1 MSILLTKHKHQRYT
15 DCMSNYESITEKV
28 TKLREQSGLTQEEVA
43 NKLGISRQRWISV
56 EKSERDLNTEELEK
70 LATLFG
76 IDVTDFFEEI
86 PNLKKFRQMYLACL
100 RYAANG
106 HGNVPK
112 TKLAKLLYLADF
124 TNFFK
129 ELEPMS
135 GVKYRRLEYGP
146 VADVF
151 FSITDDLLIQGKI
164 NVEVLDGGAQM
175 ISSTTK
181 DEDTDELSQNE
192 LARIKEICAL
202 WKDKRT
208 QEIVNFTHEQK
219 PWKMCRDGEYI
230 PYSLIIQEDPAHVY
244 QPIA

>member
-1 MSILLTKHKHQRYT
+1 
-15 DCMSNYESITEKV
+15 MSNFDKITKNV
-28 TKLREQSGLTQEEVA
+28 IKLREQSGLTQEEVA
-43 NKLGISRQRWISV
+43 NKLGISRQVWILV
-56 EKSERDLNTEELEK
+56 EKGDRDLSSEELNI
-70 LATLFG
+70 LATIFG
-76 IDVTDFFEEI
+76 VDVTDFFDEI
-86 PNLKKFRQMYLACL
+86 PNIKKFRQMYFACL
-100 RYAANG
+100 RYAAND

-146 VADVF
+146 VPDVF
-151 FSITDDLLIQGKI
+151 FSMTDDLFEQGKI
-164 NVEVLDGGAQM
+164 NIEVLDRGAQM
-175 ISSTTK
+175 VSLRTIDEDTSELTK
-181 DEDTDELSQNE
+181 DELLN
-192 LARIKEICAL
+192 IKEICSL
-202 WKDKRT
+202 WKDKPT